1 MDLGLSGSICIITGA
16 SRGIGAA
23 TARELASEGARL
35 LLIARDGDGLQAVA
49 AECRARGGEAEVLV
63 QDIAAEDAPDAV
75 LQACRAAFGTPK
87 VIVSGAGSNWLRPL
101 DQVSRQDFEAHWRLN
116 VLAPFS
122 LLQAALPEMAKAG
135 GGRVVNVCSIAAK
148 RPSQFNV
155 AYSVTKA
162 GQLALCRVFAD
173 AYAPAGVL
181 INSVLPGPI
190 DTELWAEVLV
200 QSAAHQRKTLEQ
212 VRAEAAAGIPIG
224 RFGTDEEVASVIAFL
239 CSERSGNVAGAA
251 WTVDGGSVAS
261 LL

>member
-1 MDLGLSGSICIITGA
+1 MDLGLGGSACIVTGA

-23 TARELASEGARL
+23 TAKLLAGEGAKL
-35 LLIARDGDGLQAVA
+35 LLTARDERSLQAVA

-63 QDIAAEDAPDAV
+63 QDLVADGASHEIMR
-75 LQACRAAFGTPK
+75 ACKTAFGTPR
-87 VIVSGAGSNWLRPL
+87 VIVSNAGHNWLRPL
-101 DQVSRQDFEAHWRLN
+101 QEASVDDFEAHWRLN

-122 LLQAALPEMAKAG
+122 LLQVALPEMAVAG
-135 GGRVVNVCSIAAK
+135 SGRVVNVCSISAK

-162 GQLALCRVFAD
+162 AQLALCRVYAD
-173 AYAPAGVL
+173 AYARSGVL

-190 DTELWAEVLV
+190 DTELWSELLA
-200 QSAAHQRKTLEQ
+200 QSAERHSRPLDQ
-212 VRAEAAAGIPIG
+212 VRAEAEASVPRG
-224 RFGTDEEVASVIAFL
+224 RFGSDDEVAAVIAFL

-251 WTVDGGSVAS
+251 WTVDGGAVAS